1 MAARETVS
9 LKYRA
14 DIADLKR
21 ELAQIPGISAKQARQ
36 MAKELEVG
44 LKKAERAAARA
55 AAKSKRSF
63 NDMAR
68 TAQSAGLAIA
78 GAATAVVAFGQHLAD
93 LQNELSDASAR
104 TGIATDT
111 LAGLRLAAE
120 GSGLAFSS
128 LEKGLDRL
136 PKQMLDAANGVG
148 TAKDA
153 FARLGVDVTDA
164 EGNLRDANDV
174 FDETIAALGGI
185 ENDALKAASAAEI
198 FGQKAGP
205 GFIQSGA
212 IDALDDYVSLSREF
226 GLDTGPAAAKAAADF
241 QRNVALLK
249 DVGARQFQEI
259 ADALGGSGGIGTLLD
274 LATGAMIV
282 FGTVTTHVISEFSK
296 RVGRLVDGPIRVM
309 SMAMQGEFT
318 EAARIFEETAGTTGQ
333 AWAELVVTPA
343 MIVRDIAGGLGL
355 ATVELE
361 KFYAT
366 QERIR
371 KAQQEGRQI
380 GGGGRDDTPGGDGGG
395 GADTVGTAKEE
406 VDERIKAFNRLRE
419 NQAAAAEA
427 RLSEVERV
435 NLAFERQMETIFAAS
450 KARADADEVAAAADA
465 AQIERILALDA
476 IKDAAHK
483 AEMARLK
490 EQQEA
495 TIAASTEAL
504 DSLSGLAAQSAMMM
518 AEASA
523 EGTQRAAGVVFG
535 VSKALALASIPL
547 KVAEGIA
554 TAAALPPPADAIK
567 AAAVI
572 ATGATQAAAIASA
585 KPPTFD
591 RGGIINS
598 GTGDQVMAS
607 VLPGEAVLNRAAT
620 ARLGTDGVNALNRGG
635 SATGPIVVEMR
646 YGHRVFDRF
655 VQDNIAGP
663 TPLGRALRGDRV
675 TGRRR

>member
-153 FARLGVDVTDA
+153 FARLGVDVTDT

-185 ENDALKAASAAEI
+185 ENDALKAATAAEI

-249 DVGARQFQEI
+249 DVGARQFQEVAASI
-259 ADALGGSGGIGTLLD
+259 GGAGGIGDLLKV
-274 LATGAMIV
+274 ATGGLLV
-282 FGTVTTHVISEFSK
+282 FGSVAESVMSGFSE
-296 RVGRLVDGPIRVM
+296 RVGMVVDGPVR
-309 SMAMQGEFT
+309 ALALALKGEYT
-318 EAARIFEETAGTTGQ
+318 EALRVFRDTAGTTLEGV
-333 AWAELVVTPA
+333 ARIVATPA
-343 MIVRDIAGGLGL
+343 MILKDAVDGAKEGLADMGRLTEQLEGAAAGTPGRRAGG
-355 ATVELE
+355 APT
-361 KFYAT
+361 AST
-366 QERIR
+366 
-371 KAQQEGRQI
+371 A
-380 GGGGRDDTPGGDGGG
+380 PAAA

-427 RLSEVERV
+427 RLSEVEQV
-435 NLAFERQMETIFAAS
+435 ELAYRRQTEI
-450 KARADADEVAAAADA
+450 
-465 AQIERILALDA
+465 IEAALDA
-476 IKDAAHK
+476 DVQADELRAAMHEADKERALRLGEIRDAEHK

-495 TIAASTEAL
+495 TIAASSEAL